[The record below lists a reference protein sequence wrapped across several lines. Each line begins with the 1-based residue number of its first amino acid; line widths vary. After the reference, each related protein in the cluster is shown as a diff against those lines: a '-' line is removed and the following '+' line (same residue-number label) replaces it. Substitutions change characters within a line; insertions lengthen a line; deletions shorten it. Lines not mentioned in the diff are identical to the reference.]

1 MMIEKTHIGK
11 GSQITMKDG
20 SYKLIEDIKSG
31 DEVQTYDMNHEEF
44 DAASMHLNEQTSTKV
59 IECYKEQI
67 INIPSNKIEFNIDFI
82 DADGDKVEKSN
93 SLTISKKSC
102 IMGGDNQGWMISA
115 LEQVL
120 KDATDLEQVLEDVT
134 DNPEP
139 EKIVNTREDMS
150 EMLNQLEVG
159 TDVASD
165 SEKDLRSQKVISI
178 EEAPLDVEMYCI
190 EELENGDTIFVNDIM
205 VAVWRF

>member
-1 MMIEKTHIGK
+1 MIEKTHIGK

-20 SYKLIEDIKSG
+20 SYKLIEDIKAG

-102 IMGGDNQGWMISA
+102 IMGGDDQGWMISD

-120 KDATDLEQVLEDVT
+120 KDVTETDLETSAEVDQDIA
-134 DNPEP
+134 
-139 EKIVNTREDMS
+139 EKAHEEIS
-150 EMLNQLEVG
+150 QMLNQLEVG
-159 TDVASD
+159 TDVSSD

-190 EELENGDTIFVNDIM
+190 AELENGDSIFVNDIM
-205 VAVWRF
+205 VGVWRD

>member
-1 MMIEKTHIGK
+1 MIEKTHIGK

-102 IMGGDNQGWMISA
+102 IMGGDDQGWMISD

-120 KDATDLEQVLEDVT
+120 KDVTETDLETSAEVNQDIA
-134 DNPEP
+134 
-139 EKIVNTREDMS
+139 EKAHEEIS
-150 EMLNQLEVG
+150 QMLNQLEVG
-159 TDVASD
+159 TDVSSD

>member
-1 MMIEKTHIGK
+1 MIEKTYIAK

-20 SYKLIEDIKSG
+20 SYKLIEDIKAG

-59 IECYKEQI
+59 IECYKEEI

-102 IMGGDNQGWMISA
+102 IMGGDDQGWMISD

-120 KDATDLEQVLEDVT
+120 KGVTETDLETSVEVDQDIA
-134 DNPEP
+134 
-139 EKIVNTREDMS
+139 EKAHEEIS
-150 EMLNQLEVG
+150 QMLNQLEVG
-159 TDVASD
+159 TDVSSD

-190 EELENGDTIFVNDIM
+190 AELENGDSIFVNDIM
-205 VAVWRF
+205 VGVWRD

>member
-1 MMIEKTHIGK
+1 MNQENRILWNMF
-11 GSQITMKDG
+11 
-20 SYKLIEDIKSG
+20 YK
-31 DEVQTYDMNHEEF
+31 M
-44 DAASMHLNEQTSTKV
+44 
-59 IECYKEQI
+59 
-67 INIPSNKIEFNIDFI
+67 PNKIEFNIDFI

-139 EKIVNTREDMS
+139 EKIQNTREDMS

-178 EEAPLDVEMYCI
+178 EEAPLDVEMYCVS
-190 EELENGDTIFVNDIM
+190 ELENGDTIFVNDIL
-205 VAVWRF
+205 VGVWRD

>member
-1 MMIEKTHIGK
+1 MIEKTHIGK

-102 IMGGDNQGWMISA
+102 IMGGDDQGWMISD

-120 KDATDLEQVLEDVT
+120 KDVTETDLETSAEVNQDIA
-134 DNPEP
+134 
-139 EKIVNTREDMS
+139 EKAHEEIS
-150 EMLNQLEVG
+150 QMLNQLEVG
-159 TDVASD
+159 TDVSSD

-190 EELENGDTIFVNDIM
+190 AELENGDSIFVNDIM
-205 VAVWRF
+205 VGVWRD

>member
-20 SYKLIEDIKSG
+20 SYKLIEDIKAG

-102 IMGGDNQGWMISA
+102 IMGGDDQGWMISD

-120 KDATDLEQVLEDVT
+120 KDVTETDLETSAE
-134 DNPEP
+134 
-139 EKIVNTREDMS
+139 VNQDIS
-150 EMLNQLEVG
+150 QMLNQLEVG
-159 TDVASD
+159 TDVSSD

-190 EELENGDTIFVNDIM
+190 AELENGDSIFVNDIM
-205 VAVWRF
+205 VGVWRD

>member
-1 MMIEKTHIGK
+1 MIEKTHIGK

-20 SYKLIEDIKSG
+20 SYKLIEDIKAG

>member
-1 MMIEKTHIGK
+1 MIEKTHIGK

-20 SYKLIEDIKSG
+20 SYKLIEDIKAG

-150 EMLNQLEVG
+150 DMLNQLEVG

>member
-1 MMIEKTHIGK
+1 
-11 GSQITMKDG
+11 
-20 SYKLIEDIKSG
+20 
-31 DEVQTYDMNHEEF
+31 
-44 DAASMHLNEQTSTKV
+44 
-59 IECYKEQI
+59 
-67 INIPSNKIEFNIDFI
+67 
-82 DADGDKVEKSN
+82 
-93 SLTISKKSC
+93 
-102 IMGGDNQGWMISA
+102 MGGDNQGWMISA

-150 EMLNQLEVG
+150 DMLNQLEVG

>member
-20 SYKLIEDIKSG
+20 SYKLIEDIKAG

-102 IMGGDNQGWMISA
+102 IMGGDDQGWMISD

-120 KDATDLEQVLEDVT
+120 KDVTETDLETSAEVNQDIA
-134 DNPEP
+134 
-139 EKIVNTREDMS
+139 EKAHEEIS
-150 EMLNQLEVG
+150 QMLNQLEVG
-159 TDVASD
+159 TDVSSD

-190 EELENGDTIFVNDIM
+190 AELENGDSIFVNDIM
-205 VAVWRF
+205 VGVWRD

>member
-20 SYKLIEDIKSG
+20 GYKLIEDIKAG

>member
-102 IMGGDNQGWMISA
+102 IMGGDDQGWMISD

-120 KDATDLEQVLEDVT
+120 KDVTETDLETSAEVNQDIA
-134 DNPEP
+134 
-139 EKIVNTREDMS
+139 EKAHEEIS
-150 EMLNQLEVG
+150 QMLNQLEVG
-159 TDVASD
+159 TDVSSD

-190 EELENGDTIFVNDIM
+190 AELENGDSIFVNDIM
-205 VAVWRF
+205 VGVWRD

>member
-102 IMGGDNQGWMISA
+102 IMGGDNQGWMIS
-115 LEQVL
+115 
-120 KDATDLEQVLEDVT
+120 DLEQVLEGVT
-134 DNPEP
+134 EIDLE
-139 EKIVNTREDMS
+139 IS

>member
-1 MMIEKTHIGK
+1 MIEKTYIAK

-20 SYKLIEDIKSG
+20 SYKLIEDIKAG

-59 IECYKEQI
+59 IECYKYEEI

-102 IMGGDNQGWMISA
+102 IMGGDDQGWMISD

-120 KDATDLEQVLEDVT
+120 KGVTETDLETSVEVDQDIA
-134 DNPEP
+134 
-139 EKIVNTREDMS
+139 EKAHEEIS
-150 EMLNQLEVG
+150 QMLNQLEVG
-159 TDVASD
+159 TDVSSD

-190 EELENGDTIFVNDIM
+190 AELENGDSIFVNDIM
-205 VAVWRF
+205 VGVWRD